1 MGDRYEWGNNPVRDF
16 FLQLL
21 LLGHDI
27 TSEEFHKGIEDNIQ
41 YIIYQLGV
49 RKEDLPYLEF
59 NIKKTKEIHF
69 KVIPDNIVTA
79 MWFAGF
85 FPDDPDLFYSKN
97 SGKFGGKI
105 FKFNKRTK
113 KLTWKNEQTRNSK

>member
-1 MGDRYEWGNNPVRDF
+1 MGNRYEWGNNPIRDF
-16 FLQLL
+16 FFQLL

-27 TSEEFHKGIEDNIQ
+27 TSKEFEKGIEDNIQ

-59 NIKKTKEIHF
+59 NIRKSKERYF
-69 KVIPDNIVTA
+69 KVVPDNIVTA

-85 FPDDPDLFYSKN
+85 FPDDPDLFYTNN
-97 SGKFGGKI
+97 SGTFGGKR

-113 KLTWKNEQTRNSK
+113 KLTWKKK